1 MLHKFIIFLLFA
13 ASLNAQE
20 NKYSFT
26 LQEAIGFAIKN
37 NRAVQNAERDVK
49 IAVQTKRETTATGL
63 PQINA
68 NIGYNNWLEQQVS
81 LIPAEFFGGAPG
93 QFAEVLFGTK
103 QTMNSAVT
111 VKQKLFDGSY
121 LVALQAAKVFLEISK
136 NSKEKTINEIGKIV
150 AYSYGNVL
158 LVEENLKI
166 VNSNIAL
173 LEKNVWEVSKVY
185 ESGLIEEESL
195 QQLQLTLSG
204 LKSNQRYSKRL
215 KDLAYQMFNNS
226 LGLDL
231 TAAVVLTNS
240 LDELVVFY
248 STLTTSRSENE
259 FEEVIDFKIAVN
271 SVKSDELL
279 LKLEKSKALPTLNA
293 FVNGSYSGNSQRFS
307 FTENSQK
314 WFGASLFGVT
324 LDIPVFSS
332 FKRSASTQRARLNLE
347 KSKSNLEDTTNKI
360 KLEINTARSNYE
372 FAFEDYEIKKKAL
385 NLSKNI
391 ATKNEIK
398 FFEGLT
404 TSFDLSQAQRQLY
417 IAQQDYLQSMLNIL
431 LKGVDLESLINTPLK
446 N

>member
-1 MLHKFIIFLLFA
+1 MLHKFIIFWLFA

-37 NRAVQNAERDVK
+37 NRAIQNAERDVK

-121 LVALQAAKVFLEISK
+121 LVALQAAKVFLEISE

-158 LVEENLKI
+158 LVEENLEI

-324 LDIPVFSS
+324 LDIPIFSS

-372 FAFEDYEIKKKAL
+372 FAVEDYEIKKKAL
-385 NLSKNI
+385 DLSKNI

>member
-1 MLHKFIIFLLFA
+1 MLHKIIIFWLFA
-13 ASLNAQE
+13 SSLYAQE
-20 NKYSFT
+20 STTSFT
-26 LQEAIGFAIKN
+26 LQEAIAFAIKN

-68 NIGYNNWLEQQVS
+68 KIGYNNWLEQQVS

-93 QFAEVLFGTK
+93 QFAEVSFGTN
-103 QTMNSAVT
+103 QTMNGVVT

-136 NSKEKTINEIGKIV
+136 NSKEKTLNEIRKIV
-150 AYSYGNVL
+150 AYSYGNIL
-158 LVEENLKI
+158 LAEANLEI
-166 VNSNIAL
+166 IDSNIIL
-173 LEKNVWEVSKVY
+173 LEKNVWELSKVY
-185 ESGLIEEESL
+185 ESGLVEEESL

-204 LKSNQRYSKRL
+204 LKSNQRYTKRL
-215 KDLAYQMFNNS
+215 KSIAYQMFNNS
-226 LGLDL
+226 IGLDL
-231 TAAVVLTNS
+231 ETPVVLTNS
-240 LDELVVFY
+240 LEELVVFY
-248 STLTTSRSENE
+248 STITPSESDNE

-271 SVKSDELL
+271 SVRSDELL

-293 FVNGSYSGNSQRFS
+293 FINGSYSGNSQRFS

-332 FKRSASTQRARLNLE
+332 FRRSASTQRARLNLE
-347 KSKSNLEDTTNKI
+347 KSKSNLEDTANKI

-372 FAFEDYEIKKKAL
+372 FAVEDYEIKKTAL
-385 NLSKNI
+385 DLSENI

-417 IAQQDYLQSMLNIL
+417 AAQQDYLQSMLNIL
-431 LKGVDLESLINTPLK
+431 LKRVDLETLINTPPK

>member
-1 MLHKFIIFLLFA
+1 MLHKFIIFWLFA

-37 NRAVQNAERDVK
+37 NRAIQNAERDVR
-49 IAVQTKRETTATGL
+49 IAEQTKRETTATGL

-121 LVALQAAKVFLEISK
+121 LVALQAAKVFLEISE

-158 LVEENLKI
+158 LVEENLEI

-372 FAFEDYEIKKKAL
+372 FAVEDYEIKKKAL
-385 NLSKNI
+385 DLSKNI

>member
-1 MLHKFIIFLLFA
+1 MLHKFIIFWLFA

-37 NRAVQNAERDVK
+37 NRAIQNAERDVK

-136 NSKEKTINEIGKIV
+136 NSKEKTINEIGKVV

-158 LVEENLKI
+158 LVEENLEI

-372 FAFEDYEIKKKAL
+372 FAVEDYEIKKK
-385 NLSKNI
+385 
-391 ATKNEIK
+391 
-398 FFEGLT
+398 G
-404 TSFDLSQAQRQLY
+404 
-417 IAQQDYLQSMLNIL
+417 
-431 LKGVDLESLINTPLK
+431 P
-446 N
+446 

>member
-1 MLHKFIIFLLFA
+1 MLHKIIIFWLFA
-13 ASLNAQE
+13 SSLYAQE
-20 NKYSFT
+20 STTSFT
-26 LQEAIGFAIKN
+26 LQEAIAFAIKN

-68 NIGYNNWLEQQVS
+68 KIGYNNWLEQQVS

-93 QFAEVLFGTK
+93 QFAEVSFGTN
-103 QTMNSAVT
+103 QTMNGVVT

-136 NSKEKTINEIGKIV
+136 NSKEKTLNEIRKIV
-150 AYSYGNVL
+150 AYSYGNIL
-158 LVEENLKI
+158 LAEANLEI
-166 VNSNIAL
+166 IDSNIIL
-173 LEKNVWEVSKVY
+173 LEKNVWELSKVY
-185 ESGLIEEESL
+185 ESGLVEEESL

-204 LKSNQRYSKRL
+204 LKSNQRYTKRL
-215 KDLAYQMFNNS
+215 KNIAYQMFNNS
-226 LGLDL
+226 IGLDL
-231 TAAVVLTNS
+231 ETPVVLTNS
-240 LDELVVFY
+240 LEELVVFY
-248 STLTTSRSENE
+248 STITPSESDNE

-271 SVKSDELL
+271 SVRSDELL

-293 FVNGSYSGNSQRFS
+293 FINGSYSGNSQRFS

-332 FKRSASTQRARLNLE
+332 FRRSASTQRARLNLE
-347 KSKSNLEDTTNKI
+347 KSKSNLEDTANKI

-372 FAFEDYEIKKKAL
+372 FAVEDYEIKKTAL
-385 NLSKNI
+385 DLSENI

-417 IAQQDYLQSMLNIL
+417 VAQQDYLQSMLNIL
-431 LKGVDLESLINTPLK
+431 LKRVDLETLINTPPK

>member
-1 MLHKFIIFLLFA
+1 MLHKFIIFWLFA

-37 NRAVQNAERDVK
+37 NRAIQNAERDVK

-158 LVEENLKI
+158 LVEENLEI

-231 TAAVVLTNS
+231 TAEVVLTNS

-372 FAFEDYEIKKKAL
+372 FAVEDYEIKKKAL
-385 NLSKNI
+385 DLSKNI
-391 ATKNEIK
+391 ANKNEIK

>member
-1 MLHKFIIFLLFA
+1 MLHKFIIFWLFA

-37 NRAVQNAERDVK
+37 NRAIQNAERDVR
-49 IAVQTKRETTATGL
+49 IAEQTKRETTATGL

-158 LVEENLKI
+158 LVEENLEI

-248 STLTTSRSENE
+248 STLTSSRSENE

-372 FAFEDYEIKKKAL
+372 FAVEDYEIKKKAL
-385 NLSKNI
+385 DLSKNI

>member
-1 MLHKFIIFLLFA
+1 MLHKIIIFWLFA
-13 ASLNAQE
+13 SSLYAQE
-20 NKYSFT
+20 STTSFT
-26 LQEAIGFAIKN
+26 LQEAIAFAIKN

-68 NIGYNNWLEQQVS
+68 KIGYNNWLEQQVS

-93 QFAEVLFGTK
+93 QFAEVSFGTN
-103 QTMNSAVT
+103 QTMNGVVT

-136 NSKEKTINEIGKIV
+136 NSKEKTLNEIRKIV
-150 AYSYGNVL
+150 AYSYGNIL
-158 LVEENLKI
+158 LAEANLEI
-166 VNSNIAL
+166 IDSNIIL
-173 LEKNVWEVSKVY
+173 LEKNVWELSKVY
-185 ESGLIEEESL
+185 ESGLVEEESL

-204 LKSNQRYSKRL
+204 LKSNQRYTKRL
-215 KDLAYQMFNNS
+215 KNIAYQMFNNS
-226 LGLDL
+226 VGLDL
-231 TAAVVLTNS
+231 ETPVVLTNS
-240 LDELVVFY
+240 LEELVVFY
-248 STLTTSRSENE
+248 STITPSESDNE

-271 SVKSDELL
+271 SVRSDELL

-293 FVNGSYSGNSQRFS
+293 FINGSYSGNSQRFS

-332 FKRSASTQRARLNLE
+332 FRRSASTQRARLNLE
-347 KSKSNLEDTTNKI
+347 KSKSNLEDTANKI

-372 FAFEDYEIKKKAL
+372 FAVEDYEIKKTAL
-385 NLSKNI
+385 DLSENI

-417 IAQQDYLQSMLNIL
+417 VAQQDYLQSMLNIL
-431 LKGVDLESLINTPLK
+431 LKRVDLETLINTPPK
-446 N
+446 K

>member
-1 MLHKFIIFLLFA
+1 MLHKIIIFWLFA
-13 ASLNAQE
+13 SSLYAQE
-20 NKYSFT
+20 STTSFT
-26 LQEAIGFAIKN
+26 LQEAIAFAIKN

-68 NIGYNNWLEQQVS
+68 KIGYNNWLEQQVS

-93 QFAEVLFGTK
+93 QFAEVSFGTN
-103 QTMNSAVT
+103 QTMNGVVT

-136 NSKEKTINEIGKIV
+136 NSKEKTLNEIRKIV
-150 AYSYGNVL
+150 AYSYGNIL
-158 LVEENLKI
+158 LAEANLEI
-166 VNSNIAL
+166 IDSNIIL
-173 LEKNVWEVSKVY
+173 LEKNVWELSKVY
-185 ESGLIEEESL
+185 DSGLVEEESL

-204 LKSNQRYSKRL
+204 LKSNQRYTKRL
-215 KDLAYQMFNNS
+215 KSIAYQMFNNS
-226 LGLDL
+226 IGLDL
-231 TAAVVLTNS
+231 ETPVVLTNS
-240 LDELVVFY
+240 LEELVVFY
-248 STLTTSRSENE
+248 STITPSESDNE

-271 SVKSDELL
+271 SVRSDELL

-293 FVNGSYSGNSQRFS
+293 FINGSYSGNSQRFS

-332 FKRSASTQRARLNLE
+332 FRRSASTQRARLNLE
-347 KSKSNLEDTTNKI
+347 KSKSNLEDTANKI

-372 FAFEDYEIKKKAL
+372 FAVEDYEIKKTAL
-385 NLSKNI
+385 DLSENI

-417 IAQQDYLQSMLNIL
+417 VAQQDYLQSMLNIL
-431 LKGVDLESLINTPLK
+431 LKRVDLETLINTPPK
-446 N
+446 K

>member
-1 MLHKFIIFLLFA
+1 MLHKFIIFWLFA

-37 NRAVQNAERDVK
+37 NRAIQNAERDVK

-158 LVEENLKI
+158 LVEENLEI

-248 STLTTSRSENE
+248 STLTSSRSENE

-324 LDIPVFSS
+324 LDIPIFSS

-372 FAFEDYEIKKKAL
+372 FAVEDYEIKKKAL
-385 NLSKNI
+385 DLSKNI

>member
-13 ASLNAQE
+13 TSLNAQK

-26 LQEAIGFAIKN
+26 LQDAVDFATDN
-37 NRAVQNAERDVK
+37 NRAIQNAERDVK
-49 IAVQTKRETTATGL
+49 IAAQTKRETTATGL

-81 LIPAEFFGGAPG
+81 LIPAGVFGGVPG
-93 QFAEVLFGTK
+93 QFSEVTFGTT
-103 QTMNSAVT
+103 QTMNGSINIR
-111 VKQKLFDGSY
+111 QKLFDGSY
-121 LVALQAAKVFLEISK
+121 LVALQAAKVYLEISK
-136 NSKEKTINEIGKIV
+136 NAKEKTTNEIRKVV

-158 LVEENLKI
+158 LAEANLEI
-166 VNSNIAL
+166 VDSNIAL
-173 LEKNVWEVSKVY
+173 LEKNVWELSKVY
-185 ESGLIEEESL
+185 ENGLVEEESL

-204 LKSNQRYSKRL
+204 LKSNQRYTKRL
-215 KDLAYQMFNNS
+215 KNIAYQIFNNS
-226 LGLDL
+226 LGLNL
-231 TAAVVLTNS
+231 NSEVVLTNS
-240 LDELVVFY
+240 LEELVLLY
-248 STLTTSRSENE
+248 SLLTPSRSENE
-259 FEEVIDFKIAVN
+259 IEEVIDFKIAVN

-279 LKLEKSKALPTLNA
+279 LKLEKSKALPSLNA
-293 FVNGSYSGNSQRFS
+293 FVNGSYSGNSERFS

-347 KSKSNLEDTTNKI
+347 KSKSNLEETTNKI

-372 FAFEDYEIKKKAL
+372 FAVEDYEIKKNAL
-385 NLSKNI
+385 DLSKNI
-391 ATKNEIK
+391 SIKNEIK

-417 IAQQDYLQSMLNIL
+417 MAQQDHLQSMLNIL
-431 LKGVDLESLINTPLK
+431 LKRVELESLINTPLK

>member
-1 MLHKFIIFLLFA
+1 MLHKIIIFWLFA
-13 ASLNAQE
+13 SSLYAQE
-20 NKYSFT
+20 STTSFT
-26 LQEAIGFAIKN
+26 LQEAIAFAIKN

-68 NIGYNNWLEQQVS
+68 KIGYNNWLEQQVS

-93 QFAEVLFGTK
+93 QFAEVSFGTN
-103 QTMNSAVT
+103 QTMNGVVT

-136 NSKEKTINEIGKIV
+136 NSKEKTLNEIRKIV
-150 AYSYGNVL
+150 AYSYGNIL
-158 LVEENLKI
+158 LAEANLEI
-166 VNSNIAL
+166 IDSNIIL
-173 LEKNVWEVSKVY
+173 LEKNVWELSKVY
-185 ESGLIEEESL
+185 ESGLVEEESL

-204 LKSNQRYSKRL
+204 LKSNQRYTKRL
-215 KDLAYQMFNNS
+215 KSIAYQMFNNS
-226 LGLDL
+226 IGVDL
-231 TAAVVLTNS
+231 ETPVVLTNS
-240 LDELVVFY
+240 LEELVVFY
-248 STLTTSRSENE
+248 STITPSESDNE

-271 SVKSDELL
+271 SVRSDELL

-293 FVNGSYSGNSQRFS
+293 FINGSYSGNSQRFS

-332 FKRSASTQRARLNLE
+332 FRRSASTQRARLNLE
-347 KSKSNLEDTTNKI
+347 KSKSNLEDTANKI

-372 FAFEDYEIKKKAL
+372 FAVEDYEIKKTAL
-385 NLSKNI
+385 DLSENI

-417 IAQQDYLQSMLNIL
+417 VAQQDYLQSMLNIL
-431 LKGVDLESLINTPLK
+431 LKRVDLETLINTPPK
-446 N
+446 K

>member
-1 MLHKFIIFLLFA
+1 MLHKIIIFWLFA
-13 ASLNAQE
+13 SSLYAQE
-20 NKYSFT
+20 STSSFT
-26 LQEAIGFAIKN
+26 LQEAIAFAIKN

-68 NIGYNNWLEQQVS
+68 KIGYNNWLEQQVS

-93 QFAEVLFGTK
+93 QFAEVSFGTN
-103 QTMNSAVT
+103 QTMNGVVT

-136 NSKEKTINEIGKIV
+136 NSKEKTLNEIRKIV
-150 AYSYGNVL
+150 AYSYGNIL
-158 LVEENLKI
+158 LAEANLEI
-166 VNSNIAL
+166 IDSNIIL
-173 LEKNVWEVSKVY
+173 LEKNVWELSKVY
-185 ESGLIEEESL
+185 ESGLVEEESL

-204 LKSNQRYSKRL
+204 LKSNQRYTKRL
-215 KDLAYQMFNNS
+215 KSIAYQMFNNS
-226 LGLDL
+226 IGVDL
-231 TAAVVLTNS
+231 ETQVVLTNS
-240 LDELVVFY
+240 LEELVVFD
-248 STLTTSRSENE
+248 TTITPSESDNE

-271 SVKSDELL
+271 SVRSDELL

-293 FVNGSYSGNSQRFS
+293 FINGSYSGNSQRFS

-332 FKRSASTQRARLNLE
+332 FRRSASTQRARLNLE
-347 KSKSNLEDTTNKI
+347 KSKSNLEDTANKI

-372 FAFEDYEIKKKAL
+372 FAVEDYEIKKTAL
-385 NLSKNI
+385 DLSENI

-417 IAQQDYLQSMLNIL
+417 VAQQDYLQSMLNIL
-431 LKGVDLESLINTPLK
+431 LKRVDLETLINTPPK

>member
-1 MLHKFIIFLLFA
+1 MLHKFIIFWLFA

-37 NRAVQNAERDVK
+37 NRAIQNAERDVK

-158 LVEENLKI
+158 LVEENLEI

-324 LDIPVFSS
+324 LDIPIFSS

>member
-1 MLHKFIIFLLFA
+1 MLHKIIIFWLFA
-13 ASLNAQE
+13 SSLYAQE
-20 NKYSFT
+20 STTSFT
-26 LQEAIGFAIKN
+26 LQEAIAFAIKN

-68 NIGYNNWLEQQVS
+68 KIGYNNWLEQQVS

-93 QFAEVLFGTK
+93 QFAEVSFGTN
-103 QTMNSAVT
+103 QTMNGVVT

-136 NSKEKTINEIGKIV
+136 NSKEKTLNEIRKIV
-150 AYSYGNVL
+150 AYSYGNIL
-158 LVEENLKI
+158 LAEANLEI
-166 VNSNIAL
+166 IDSNIIL
-173 LEKNVWEVSKVY
+173 LDKNVWELSKVY
-185 ESGLIEEESL
+185 ESGLVEEESL
-195 QQLQLTLSG
+195 QQLQLTLSA
-204 LKSNQRYSKRL
+204 LKSNQRYTKRL
-215 KDLAYQMFNNS
+215 KNIAYQMFNNYIG
-226 LGLDL
+226 LGLE
-231 TAAVVLTNS
+231 TPVVLTNS
-240 LDELVVFY
+240 LEELVVFY
-248 STLTTSRSENE
+248 STITPSESDNE

-271 SVKSDELL
+271 SVRSDELL

-293 FVNGSYSGNSQRFS
+293 FINGSYSGNSQRFS

-332 FKRSASTQRARLNLE
+332 FRRSASTQRARLNLE
-347 KSKSNLEDTTNKI
+347 KSKSNLEDTANKI

-372 FAFEDYEIKKKAL
+372 FAVEDYEIKKTAL
-385 NLSKNI
+385 DLSENI

-417 IAQQDYLQSMLNIL
+417 VAQQDYLQSMLNIL
-431 LKGVDLESLINTPLK
+431 LKRVDLETLINTPPK
-446 N
+446 K

>member
-1 MLHKFIIFLLFA
+1 MLHKIIIFWLFA
-13 ASLNAQE
+13 SSLYAQE
-20 NKYSFT
+20 STTSFT
-26 LQEAIGFAIKN
+26 LQEAIAFAIKN

-68 NIGYNNWLEQQVS
+68 KIGYNNWLEQQVS

-93 QFAEVLFGTK
+93 QFAEVSFGTN
-103 QTMNSAVT
+103 QTMNGVVT

-136 NSKEKTINEIGKIV
+136 NSKEKTLNEIRKIV
-150 AYSYGNVL
+150 AYSYGNIL
-158 LVEENLKI
+158 LAEANLEI
-166 VNSNIAL
+166 IDSNIIL
-173 LEKNVWEVSKVY
+173 LEKNVWELSKVY
-185 ESGLIEEESL
+185 ESGLVEEESL

-204 LKSNQRYSKRL
+204 LKSNQRYTKRL
-215 KDLAYQMFNNS
+215 KSIAYQMFNNS
-226 LGLDL
+226 IGVDL
-231 TAAVVLTNS
+231 ETPVVLTNS
-240 LDELVVFY
+240 LEELVVFY
-248 STLTTSRSENE
+248 STITPSESDNE

-271 SVKSDELL
+271 SVRSDELL

-293 FVNGSYSGNSQRFS
+293 FINGSYSGNSQRFS

-332 FKRSASTQRARLNLE
+332 FRRSASTQRARLNLE
-347 KSKSNLEDTTNKI
+347 KSKSNLEDTANKI

-372 FAFEDYEIKKKAL
+372 FAVEDYEIKKTAL
-385 NLSKNI
+385 DLSENI

-404 TSFDLSQAQRQLY
+404 TSFDLSQALSPRAHPSGCSRVRPLLARQRLPPQP
-417 IAQQDYLQSMLNIL
+417 S
-431 LKGVDLESLINTPLK
+431 
-446 N
+446 

>member
-1 MLHKFIIFLLFA
+1 MLHKIIIFWLFA
-13 ASLNAQE
+13 SSLYAQE
-20 NKYSFT
+20 STTSFT
-26 LQEAIGFAIKN
+26 LQEAIAFAIKN

-68 NIGYNNWLEQQVS
+68 KIGYNNWLEQQVS

-93 QFAEVLFGTK
+93 QFAEVSFGTN
-103 QTMNSAVT
+103 QTMNGVVT

-136 NSKEKTINEIGKIV
+136 NSKEKTLNEIRKIV
-150 AYSYGNVL
+150 AYSYGNIL
-158 LVEENLKI
+158 LAEANLEI
-166 VNSNIAL
+166 IDSNIIL
-173 LEKNVWEVSKVY
+173 LEKNVWELSKVY
-185 ESGLIEEESL
+185 ESGLVEEESL

-204 LKSNQRYSKRL
+204 LKSNQRYTKRL
-215 KDLAYQMFNNS
+215 KSIAYQVFNNS
-226 LGLDL
+226 IGLDL
-231 TAAVVLTNS
+231 ETPVVLTNS
-240 LDELVVFY
+240 LEELVVFY
-248 STLTTSRSENE
+248 STITPSESDNE

-271 SVKSDELL
+271 SVRSDELL

-293 FVNGSYSGNSQRFS
+293 FINGSYSGNSQRFS

-332 FKRSASTQRARLNLE
+332 FRRSASTQRARLNLE
-347 KSKSNLEDTTNKI
+347 KSKSNLEDTANKI

-372 FAFEDYEIKKKAL
+372 FAVEDYEIKKTAL
-385 NLSKNI
+385 DLSENI

-417 IAQQDYLQSMLNIL
+417 VAQQDYLQSMLNIL
-431 LKGVDLESLINTPLK
+431 LKRVDLETLINTPPK

>member
-136 NSKEKTINEIGKIV
+136 NSKEKTINEISKIV

-158 LVEENLKI
+158 LVEENLEI

-231 TAAVVLTNS
+231 TAEVVLTNS

-372 FAFEDYEIKKKAL
+372 FAVEDYEIKKTAL
-385 NLSKNI
+385 DLSENI

-417 IAQQDYLQSMLNIL
+417 VAQQDYLQSMLNIL
-431 LKGVDLESLINTPLK
+431 LKRVDLETLINTPPK

>member
-1 MLHKFIIFLLFA
+1 MLHKFIIFWLFA

-37 NRAVQNAERDVK
+37 NRAIQNAERDVK

-158 LVEENLKI
+158 LVEENLEI

-324 LDIPVFSS
+324 LDIPIFSS

-385 NLSKNI
+385 DLSKNI

>member
-1 MLHKFIIFLLFA
+1 MLHKFIIFWLFA

-37 NRAVQNAERDVK
+37 NRAIQNAERDVR

-158 LVEENLKI
+158 LVEENLEI

-226 LGLDL
+226 LGLNL

-372 FAFEDYEIKKKAL
+372 FAVEDYEIKKKAL
-385 NLSKNI
+385 DLSKNI

>member
-1 MLHKFIIFLLFA
+1 MLHKIIIFWLFA
-13 ASLNAQE
+13 SSLYAQE
-20 NKYSFT
+20 STTSFT
-26 LQEAIGFAIKN
+26 LQEAIAFAIKN

-68 NIGYNNWLEQQVS
+68 KIGYNNWLEQQVS

-93 QFAEVLFGTK
+93 QFAEVSFGTN
-103 QTMNSAVT
+103 QTMNGVVT

-136 NSKEKTINEIGKIV
+136 NSKEKTLNEIRKIV
-150 AYSYGNVL
+150 AYSYGNIL
-158 LVEENLKI
+158 LAEANLEI
-166 VNSNIAL
+166 IDSNIIL
-173 LEKNVWEVSKVY
+173 LEKNVWELSKVY
-185 ESGLIEEESL
+185 ESGLVEEESL

-204 LKSNQRYSKRL
+204 LKSNQRYTKRL
-215 KDLAYQMFNNS
+215 KNIAYQMFNNS
-226 LGLDL
+226 IGLDL
-231 TAAVVLTNS
+231 ETPVVLTNS
-240 LDELVVFY
+240 LEELVVFY
-248 STLTTSRSENE
+248 STITPSESDNE

-271 SVKSDELL
+271 SVRSDELL

-293 FVNGSYSGNSQRFS
+293 FINGSYSGNSQRFS

-332 FKRSASTQRARLNLE
+332 FRRSASTQRARLNLE
-347 KSKSNLEDTTNKI
+347 KSKSNLEDTANKI

-372 FAFEDYEIKKKAL
+372 FAVEDYEIKKTAL
-385 NLSKNI
+385 DLSENI

-417 IAQQDYLQSMLNIL
+417 VAQQDYLQSMLNIW
-431 LKGVDLESLINTPLK
+431 LKRVDLETLINTPPK
-446 N
+446 K

>member
-1 MLHKFIIFLLFA
+1 MLHKFIIFWLFA

-37 NRAVQNAERDVK
+37 NRAIQNAERDVK

-158 LVEENLKI
+158 LVEENLEI

-215 KDLAYQMFNNS
+215 KDLAYQTFNNS

-372 FAFEDYEIKKKAL
+372 FAVEDYEIKKKAL
-385 NLSKNI
+385 DLSKNI

>member
-13 ASLNAQE
+13 TSLNAQE

-26 LQEAIGFAIKN
+26 LQEAIDFATDN
-37 NRAVQNAERDVK
+37 NRAIQNAERDVK
-49 IAVQTKRETTATGL
+49 IAAQTKRETTATGL

-81 LIPAEFFGGAPG
+81 LIPAGVFGGVPG
-93 QFAEVLFGTK
+93 QFSEVTFGTT
-103 QTMNSAVT
+103 QTMNGSINIR
-111 VKQKLFDGSY
+111 QKLFDGSY
-121 LVALQAAKVFLEISK
+121 LVALQAAKVYLEISK
-136 NSKEKTINEIGKIV
+136 NAKEKTTNEIRKVV

-158 LVEENLKI
+158 LAEANLEI
-166 VNSNIAL
+166 VDSNIAL
-173 LEKNVWEVSKVY
+173 LEKNVWELSKVY
-185 ESGLIEEESL
+185 ENGLVEEESL

-204 LKSNQRYSKRL
+204 LKSNQRYTKRL
-215 KDLAYQMFNNS
+215 KNIAYQIFNNS
-226 LGLDL
+226 LGLNL
-231 TAAVVLTNS
+231 NSEVVLTNS
-240 LDELVVFY
+240 LEELVLLY
-248 STLTTSRSENE
+248 SLLTPSRSENE
-259 FEEVIDFKIAVN
+259 IEEVIDFKIAVN

-279 LKLEKSKALPTLNA
+279 LKLEKSKALPSLNA
-293 FVNGSYSGNSQRFS
+293 FVNGSYSGNSERFS

-347 KSKSNLEDTTNKI
+347 KSKSNLEETTNKI

-372 FAFEDYEIKKKAL
+372 FAVEDYEIKKNAL
-385 NLSKNI
+385 DLSKNI
-391 ATKNEIK
+391 SIKNEIK

-417 IAQQDYLQSMLNIL
+417 MAQQDHLQSMLNIF
-431 LKGVDLESLINTPLK
+431 LKRVELESLINTPLK

>member
-1 MLHKFIIFLLFA
+1 MLHKFIIFWLFA

-37 NRAVQNAERDVK
+37 NRAIQNAERDVK

-121 LVALQAAKVFLEISK
+121 LVALQAAKVFLEISE

-158 LVEENLKI
+158 LVEENLEI

-248 STLTTSRSENE
+248 STLTSSRSENE

-372 FAFEDYEIKKKAL
+372 FAVEDYEIKKKAL
-385 NLSKNI
+385 DLSKNI

>member
-1 MLHKFIIFLLFA
+1 MLHKIIIFWLFA
-13 ASLNAQE
+13 SSLYAQE
-20 NKYSFT
+20 STTSFT
-26 LQEAIGFAIKN
+26 LQEAIAFAIKN

-68 NIGYNNWLEQQVS
+68 KIGYNNWLEQQVS

-93 QFAEVLFGTK
+93 QFAEVSFGTN
-103 QTMNSAVT
+103 QTMNGVVT

-136 NSKEKTINEIGKIV
+136 NSKEKTLNEIRKIV
-150 AYSYGNVL
+150 AYSYGNIL
-158 LVEENLKI
+158 LAEANLEI
-166 VNSNIAL
+166 IDSNIIL
-173 LEKNVWEVSKVY
+173 LEKNVWELSKVY
-185 ESGLIEEESL
+185 ESGLVEEESL

-204 LKSNQRYSKRL
+204 LKSNQRYTKRL
-215 KDLAYQMFNNS
+215 KSIAYQMFNNS
-226 LGLDL
+226 IGLDL
-231 TAAVVLTNS
+231 ETPVVLTNS
-240 LDELVVFY
+240 LEELVVFY
-248 STLTTSRSENE
+248 STITPSESDNE

-271 SVKSDELL
+271 SVRSDELL

-293 FVNGSYSGNSQRFS
+293 FINGSYSGNSQRFS

-332 FKRSASTQRARLNLE
+332 FRRSASTQRARLNLE
-347 KSKSNLEDTTNKI
+347 KSKSNLEDTANKI

-372 FAFEDYEIKKKAL
+372 FAVEDYEIKKTAL
-385 NLSKNI
+385 DLSENI

-417 IAQQDYLQSMLNIL
+417 VAQQDYLQSMLNIL
-431 LKGVDLESLINTPLK
+431 LKRVDLETLINTPPK
-446 N
+446 K

>member
-1 MLHKFIIFLLFA
+1 MLHKFIIFWLFA

-37 NRAVQNAERDVK
+37 NRAIQNAERDVR
-49 IAVQTKRETTATGL
+49 IAEQTKRETTATGL

-158 LVEENLKI
+158 LVEENLEI

-385 NLSKNI
+385 DLSKNI

>member
-1 MLHKFIIFLLFA
+1 MLHKFIIFWLFA

-26 LQEAIGFAIKN
+26 LKEAIGFAIKN
-37 NRAVQNAERDVK
+37 NRAIQNAERDVR

-158 LVEENLKI
+158 LVEENLEI

-372 FAFEDYEIKKKAL
+372 FAVEDYEIKKKAL
-385 NLSKNI
+385 DLSKNI

>member
-1 MLHKFIIFLLFA
+1 MLHKFIIFWLFA

-136 NSKEKTINEIGKIV
+136 NSKEKTINEISKIV

-158 LVEENLKI
+158 LVEENLEI

-385 NLSKNI
+385 DLSKNI

>member
-1 MLHKFIIFLLFA
+1 MLHKIIIFWLFA
-13 ASLNAQE
+13 SSLYAQE
-20 NKYSFT
+20 STTSFT
-26 LQEAIGFAIKN
+26 LQEAIAFAIKN

-68 NIGYNNWLEQQVS
+68 KIGYNNWLEQQVS

-93 QFAEVLFGTK
+93 QFAEVSFGTN
-103 QTMNSAVT
+103 QTMNGVVT

-136 NSKEKTINEIGKIV
+136 NSKEKTLNEIRKIV
-150 AYSYGNVL
+150 AYSYGNIL
-158 LVEENLKI
+158 LAEANLEI
-166 VNSNIAL
+166 IDSNIIL
-173 LEKNVWEVSKVY
+173 LEKNVWELSKVHD
-185 ESGLIEEESL
+185 SGLVEEESL

-204 LKSNQRYSKRL
+204 LKSNQRYTKRL
-215 KDLAYQMFNNS
+215 KSIAYQMFNNS
-226 LGLDL
+226 IGLDL
-231 TAAVVLTNS
+231 ETPVVLTNS
-240 LDELVVFY
+240 LEELVVFY
-248 STLTTSRSENE
+248 STITPSESDNE

-271 SVKSDELL
+271 SVRSDELL

-293 FVNGSYSGNSQRFS
+293 FINGSYSGNSQRFS

-332 FKRSASTQRARLNLE
+332 FRRSASTQRARLNLE
-347 KSKSNLEDTTNKI
+347 KSKSNLENTANKI

-372 FAFEDYEIKKKAL
+372 FAVEDYEIKKTAL
-385 NLSKNI
+385 DLSKNI

-417 IAQQDYLQSMLNIL
+417 VAQQDYLQSMLNIL
-431 LKGVDLESLINTPLK
+431 LKRVDLETLINTPPK

>member
-1 MLHKFIIFLLFA
+1 MLHKFIIFWLFA

-37 NRAVQNAERDVK
+37 NRAIQNAERDVK

-158 LVEENLKI
+158 LVEENLEI

-324 LDIPVFSS
+324 LDIPIFSS

-372 FAFEDYEIKKKAL
+372 FAVEDYEIKKKAL
-385 NLSKNI
+385 DLSKNI

-398 FFEGLT
+398 FLEGLT

-417 IAQQDYLQSMLNIL
+417 ITQQDYLQSMLNIL

>member
-1 MLHKFIIFLLFA
+1 MLHKIIIFWLFA
-13 ASLNAQE
+13 SSLYAQE
-20 NKYSFT
+20 STTSFT
-26 LQEAIGFAIKN
+26 LQEAIAFAIKN

-49 IAVQTKRETTATGL
+49 IAVQTKRETTAMGL

-68 NIGYNNWLEQQVS
+68 NISYNNWLEQQVL
-81 LIPAEFFGGAPG
+81 LIPNDFVGIPG
-93 QFAEVLFGTK
+93 QFSEITFGTK
-103 QTMNSAVT
+103 QTMNSTLT

-136 NSKEKTINEIGKIV
+136 NSKEKTINEIRKIV
-150 AYSYGNVL
+150 TYSYGNVL
-158 LVEENLKI
+158 LAGANLEI
-166 VNSNIAL
+166 IDSNIAL
-173 LEKNVWEVSKVY
+173 LEKNVWELSKVY
-185 ESGLIEEESL
+185 ESGLVEEESL

-204 LKSNQRYSKRL
+204 LKSNQRYTKRL
-215 KDLAYQMFNNS
+215 KDIAYQMFNNS

-231 TAAVVLTNS
+231 ETPVVLTNS
-240 LDELVVFY
+240 LEELVVFY
-248 STLTTSRSENE
+248 SSTIPSESENE

-271 SVKSDELL
+271 SVRSDELL

-293 FVNGSYSGNSQRFS
+293 FINGSYSGNSQRFS

-314 WFGASLFGVT
+314 WFGASLFGIT

-360 KLEINTARSNYE
+360 NLEINTARSNYE
-372 FAFEDYEIKKKAL
+372 FAVEDYEIKKNAL
-385 NLSKNI
+385 DLSKNI

-431 LKGVDLESLINTPLK
+431 LKRADLESLINTPLK

>member
-1 MLHKFIIFLLFA
+1 MLHKIIIFWLFA
-13 ASLNAQE
+13 SSLYAQE
-20 NKYSFT
+20 STTSFT
-26 LQEAIGFAIKN
+26 LQEAIAFAIKN

-68 NIGYNNWLEQQVS
+68 KIGYNNWLEQQVS

-93 QFAEVLFGTK
+93 QFAEVSFGTN
-103 QTMNSAVT
+103 QTMNGVVT

-136 NSKEKTINEIGKIV
+136 NSKEKTLNEIRKIV
-150 AYSYGNVL
+150 AYSYGNIL
-158 LVEENLKI
+158 LAEANLEI
-166 VNSNIAL
+166 IDSNIIL
-173 LEKNVWEVSKVY
+173 LEKNVWELSKVY
-185 ESGLIEEESL
+185 DSGLVEEESL

-204 LKSNQRYSKRL
+204 LKSNQRYTKRL
-215 KDLAYQMFNNS
+215 KNIAYQMFNNYIG
-226 LGLDL
+226 LGLE
-231 TAAVVLTNS
+231 TPVVLTNS
-240 LDELVVFY
+240 LEELVVFY
-248 STLTTSRSENE
+248 STITPSESDNE

-271 SVKSDELL
+271 SVRSDELL

-293 FVNGSYSGNSQRFS
+293 FINGSYSGNSQRFS

-332 FKRSASTQRARLNLE
+332 FRRSASTQRARLNLE
-347 KSKSNLEDTTNKI
+347 KSKSNLENTANKI

-372 FAFEDYEIKKKAL
+372 FAVEDYEIKKTAL
-385 NLSKNI
+385 DLSKNI

-417 IAQQDYLQSMLNIL
+417 VAQQDYLQSMLNIL
-431 LKGVDLESLINTPLK
+431 LKRVDLETLINTPPK

>member
-26 LQEAIGFAIKN
+26 LQEAIGFAINN
-37 NRAVQNAERDVK
+37 NRAIQNAERDVK

-158 LVEENLKI
+158 LVEENLEI

-215 KDLAYQMFNNS
+215 KDIAYQMFNNS

-271 SVKSDELL
+271 SVKSEELL

-347 KSKSNLEDTTNKI
+347 KSKSNLVDTTNKI

-372 FAFEDYEIKKKAL
+372 FAVEDYGIKKKAL
-385 NLSKNI
+385 DLSKNI

>member
-1 MLHKFIIFLLFA
+1 MLHKFIIFWLFA

-37 NRAVQNAERDVK
+37 NRAIQNAERDVK

-158 LVEENLKI
+158 LVEENLEI

-372 FAFEDYEIKKKAL
+372 FAVEDYEIKKKAL
-385 NLSKNI
+385 DLSKNI
-391 ATKNEIK
+391 ANKNEIK

>member
-1 MLHKFIIFLLFA
+1 MLHKIIIFWLFA
-13 ASLNAQE
+13 SSLYAQE
-20 NKYSFT
+20 STTSFT
-26 LQEAIGFAIKN
+26 LQEAIAFAIKN

-68 NIGYNNWLEQQVS
+68 KIGYNNWLEQQVS

-93 QFAEVLFGTK
+93 QFAEVSFGTN
-103 QTMNSAVT
+103 QTMNGVVT

-136 NSKEKTINEIGKIV
+136 NSKEKTLNEIRKIV
-150 AYSYGNVL
+150 AYSYGNIL
-158 LVEENLKI
+158 LAEANLEI
-166 VNSNIAL
+166 IDSNIIL
-173 LEKNVWEVSKVY
+173 LDKNVWELSKVY
-185 ESGLIEEESL
+185 ESGLVEEESL
-195 QQLQLTLSG
+195 QQLQLTLSA
-204 LKSNQRYSKRL
+204 LKSNQRYTKRL
-215 KDLAYQMFNNS
+215 KNIAYQMFNNYIG
-226 LGLDL
+226 LGLE
-231 TAAVVLTNS
+231 TPVVLTNS
-240 LDELVVFY
+240 LEELVVFY
-248 STLTTSRSENE
+248 STITPSESDNE

-271 SVKSDELL
+271 SVRSDELL

-293 FVNGSYSGNSQRFS
+293 FINGSYSGNSQRFS

-332 FKRSASTQRARLNLE
+332 FRRSASTQRARLNLE
-347 KSKSNLEDTTNKI
+347 KSKSNLEETANKI
-360 KLEINTARSNYE
+360 KLEINTATSNYE
-372 FAFEDYEIKKKAL
+372 FAVEDYEIKKTAL
-385 NLSKNI
+385 DLSENI

-417 IAQQDYLQSMLNIL
+417 VAQQDYLQSMLNIL
-431 LKGVDLESLINTPLK
+431 LKRVDLETLINTPPK
-446 N
+446 K

>member
-1 MLHKFIIFLLFA
+1 MLHKFIIFWLFA

-37 NRAVQNAERDVK
+37 NRAIQNAERDVK

-158 LVEENLKI
+158 LVEENLEI

-324 LDIPVFSS
+324 LDIPIFSS

-372 FAFEDYEIKKKAL
+372 FAVEDYEIKKKAL
-385 NLSKNI
+385 DLSKNI